1 MSQDHHSDKK
11 GVVHRLTAVL
21 WEDHGG
27 KSWFSRWFF
36 HELRVLY
43 FIGRGFG
50 EHQCPL
56 QASALTFVTLLS
68 MVPLLAL
75 GVASINGLT
84 GKRALA
90 EHPAA
95 PPSSPRQ
102 TSVVSPTPTSGTLR
116 LPVAAARATSTPVE
130 AANVEPQD
138 ETLQGNL
145 DGVIRDVLTR
155 LTIDED
161 VRDRIISYVQKTN
174 FAALKAVGLILLIFT
189 AISALST
196 MEYVFNQIWGIRR
209 ARSVLR
215 KLTDYLFVVIVCP
228 FLLAGAM
235 AMTTTLS
242 RNALVG
248 QIFHVQYVN
257 AAVTRLLKLAPYL
270 SVWAALTLLYLFLP
284 NTRVKLRCALT
295 GGFVAGVVWQFAF
308 GCYTKLQVGM
318 STYSLVYSTLAALPF
333 FLSWLYVS
341 WLIVLF
347 GAEVAAAYQN
357 SETYLRERMA
367 HAISPAER
375 LRIGLNL
382 ILAICSRFRRE
393 EPPWNADQLSRY
405 LECPP
410 RLVDDLL
417 ADLATAGI
425 IGPAGAE
432 RIPAYQPAVPLNNIS
447 PARVV
452 EAIQECEEGGMVGT
466 ATPEAICARTLMEQ
480 WRHGLW
486 RDLGQVGFDVL
497 VEEIRPTSLPVTA
510 EKSQ

>member
-1 MSQDHHSDKK
+1 MSRDHADKK
-11 GVVHRLTAVL
+11 GTVQRLTAVL
-21 WEDHGG
+21 WEDHAG
-27 KSWFSRWFF
+27 KSWLSRWFF
-36 HELRVLY
+36 HELRVFY
-43 FIGRGFG
+43 FIIRGFV

-68 MVPLLAL
+68 MVPVLAL
-75 GVASINGLT
+75 GVALINGLT
-84 GKRALA
+84 GKKALV
-90 EHPAA
+90 EHPTA
-95 PPSSPRQ
+95 PPTVTRQ
-102 TSVVSPTPTSGTLR
+102 TSAGSPAATTATVH
-116 LPVAAARATSTPVE
+116 LPPASSRATTAPVE
-130 AANVEPQD
+130 VTSVVPQD

-155 LTIDED
+155 LTIDQD

-196 MEYVFNQIWGIRR
+196 MEHVFNQIWGVRR

-215 KLTDYLFVVIVCP
+215 KFTDYLFVVIVCP

-248 QIFHVQYVN
+248 QFFHVEYVN
-257 AAVTRLLKLAPYL
+257 VAVNRLLRLTPYL
-270 SVWAALTLLYLFLP
+270 SVWVALTLLYLFLP

-308 GCYTKLQVGM
+308 WCYTKLQVGM

-357 SETYLRERMA
+357 SETYLRERMTRT
-367 HAISPAER
+367 ISPAER

-417 ADLATAGI
+417 ADLAKAGI

-432 RIPAYQPAVPLNNIS
+432 QIPAYQPAVPLNNIS

-452 EAIQECEEGGMVGT
+452 EAIQECEAGGMVGT

-486 RDLGQVGFDVL
+486 RELGQVGFDVL